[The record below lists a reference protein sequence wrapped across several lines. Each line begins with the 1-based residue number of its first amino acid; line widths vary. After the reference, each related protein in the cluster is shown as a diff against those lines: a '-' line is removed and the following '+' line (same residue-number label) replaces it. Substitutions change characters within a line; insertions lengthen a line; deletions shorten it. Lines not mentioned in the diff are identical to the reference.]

1 MKCILCGREIK
12 GNDYILMSTPNQED
26 IYVHSVPC
34 EWYASEENI
43 DVNINADTNIL

>member
-1 MKCILCGREIK
+1 MKCILGGREIK

-34 EWYASEENI
+34 EWYVSEGNM
-43 DVNINADTNIL
+43 DADTN